1 MGRAKAREIDGYK
14 LWYSSGSRARN
25 GDGILVEKELIDRV
39 IEVMR
44 KSDLIMSIKLATG
57 AEFLNVICVYAP
69 QMGLTDDIN
78 KVFWEGLKEVLQ
90 GIT

>member
-1 MGRAKAREIDGYK
+1 
-14 LWYSSGSRARN
+14 
-25 GDGILVEKELIDRV
+25 V
-39 IEVMR
+39 R
-44 KSDLIMSIKLATG
+44 KSDSIMSIKLAKG